1 MDALVDRLTFSCVIF
16 VSFSE
21 DRRTA
26 NVLAETPGVEC
37 LVVERT

>member
-1 MDALVDRLTFSCVIF
+1 MQGPRGRSTFSFLVF

-26 NVLAETPGVEC
+26 NVIAETPGVEC